1 MELQAISGPAGPS
14 GVNLRLLQT
23 WFVEGGAPIEFG
35 ESIKQR
41 LTGPI
46 QFVLKLLEFWRL
58 ETPQAIPLLGFRE
71 AESAH
76 VTAVLE
82 GRDSFIGRDVHDR
95 IAHLFRIRET
105 LDSLFRDLEAE
116 NNWLREP
123 QALLDGRSP
132 LSLLLG
138 GSMEDVLLTRE
149 YVDAAAGR

>member
-1 MELQAISGPAGPS
+1 M
-14 GVNLRLLQT
+14 
-23 WFVEGGAPIEFG
+23 
-35 ESIKQR
+35 
-41 LTGPI
+41 
-46 QFVLKLLEFWRL
+46 
-58 ETPQAIPLLGFRE
+58 PQAIALLGFSG
-71 AESAH
+71 AEEAH

-82 GRDSFIGRDVHDR
+82 GRDSFSGRDVNDR

-123 QALLDGRSP
+123 HALLEGRSP